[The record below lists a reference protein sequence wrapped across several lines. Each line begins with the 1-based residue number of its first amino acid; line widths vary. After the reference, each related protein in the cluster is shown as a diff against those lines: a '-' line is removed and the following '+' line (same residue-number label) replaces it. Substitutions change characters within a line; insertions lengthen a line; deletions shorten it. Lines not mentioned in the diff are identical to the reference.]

1 MHQIVFTALR
11 MELSEQYRGCI
22 GLSLIVFLI
31 KSGPKGLSKLFIL
44 IELYCIIFFDIFL
57 FLLRNFPLLPQ
68 PNHKSQFYF
77 QTSVL
82 SFYKYDYCLDN
93 PQG

>member
-1 MHQIVFTALR
+1 

-31 KSGPKGLSKLFIL
+31 KSGPRELSKLFFL
-44 IELYCIIFFDIFL
+44 IELYCIIFFDILLFL
-57 FLLRNFPLLPQ
+57 FRNLPLLPQ
-68 PNHKSQFYF
+68 PNHKSQFLLSD
-77 QTSVL
+77 QCL

-93 PQG
+93 PQGFYV